1 MIPKSMFFCTT
12 CQENR
17 YGEVV
22 QQATSFGNSL
32 VRVCICATCNKT
44 SIEKLPTQFSVNKY
58 NNHANFSGNTFNHSG
73 SNTL

>member
-1 MIPKSMFFCTT
+1 MFFCTT

-32 VRVCICATCNKT
+32 VRVCICATCNKS
-44 SIEKLPTQFSVNKY
+44 SIENLPVQFSENKHNKTY
-58 NNHANFSGNTFNHSG
+58 NDSVGYH
-73 SNTL
+73 